1 MQKGRLTPALKLGW
15 PKYAPTRET
24 IELANRESRRGTGR
38 PVKGRPHATPY
49 AQPLVVPQFA
59 HL

>member
-1 MQKGRLTPALKLGW
+1 MSQVACTKKAGSKDP
-15 PKYAPTRET
+15 
-24 IELANRESRRGTGR
+24 
-38 PVKGRPHATPY
+38 PY